1 MPKTFFLRLTP
12 PCCRLGELPAE
23 NKVVVIVVVAVVVVD
38 EDVVDDFPV
47 LYRLVADS
55 GSFQLRTKEE
65 TEAAHDLL
73 SLSRSL
79 PPLPCPGIS
88 CVVCV
93 CVLLCP
99 GISWKTCPDILIK
112 ILLQALPSR

>member
-1 MPKTFFLRLTP
+1 MPITFFSRLTP

-23 NKVVVIVVVAVVVVD
+23 NEVVVVIVVVAVVVVD
-38 EDVVDDFPV
+38 EDVVDVFPV

-88 CVVCV
+88 CVLCVCV
-93 CVLLCP
+93 CVCLC
-99 GISWKTCPDILIK
+99 CCV
-112 ILLQALPSR
+112 QV

>member
-1 MPKTFFLRLTP
+1 MIT
-12 PCCRLGELPAE
+12 PCCRLRELPAE
-23 NKVVVIVVVAVVVVD
+23 NEFVVVIAVIFVVAVVVVD
-38 EDVVDDFPV
+38 EDVVDVFPV

-88 CVVCV
+88 WKICQD
-93 CVLLCP
+93 VL
-99 GISWKTCPDILIK
+99 IE